1 MINSSDRSR
10 DLTSSKK
17 TVFGKKEA
25 VLYEVRFWTLL
36 PNGTIS

>member
-1 MINSSDRSR
+1 MLIRPTACCS
-10 DLTSSKK
+10 LTFSKK
-17 TVFGKKEA
+17 ILLSKKEA